1 MIPAGVEV
9 AALMVS
15 RGCYV
20 FGSHYRI
27 CGMLRVGPAHGKL
40 TGQAS
45 ARATLARAS
54 REPGDGSDHGS
65 ARFSRH
71 SVVMTHGILSGPV
84 RLWGSPVPG
93 DLIPVFLSLRPPYSH
108 AVYLVAGE
116 LPLLSEHCGCPPGRA
131 PRWLGGHTTEILK
144 ILMGTC
150 EPLYGPW
157 FRSLPDY

>member
-9 AALMVS
+9 AALMVT

-93 DLIPVFLSLRPPYSH
+93 DLTRCFYPSVPRIATRYTWWQADYLS
-108 AVYLVAGE
+108 
-116 LPLLSEHCGCPPGRA
+116 
-131 PRWLGGHTTEILK
+131 
-144 ILMGTC
+144 
-150 EPLYGPW
+150 
-157 FRSLPDY
+157 